1 MCPLPKGLMSRVLL
15 RLLRK
20 VLDFIQ
26 MLTKLILLNIRSE
39 SVVY

>member
-1 MCPLPKGLMSRVLL
+1 MSRVLL

-20 VLDFIQ
+20 ALGFIQ

>member
-1 MCPLPKGLMSRVLL
+1 MSRVLL

-39 SVVY
+39 SVFTNF